1 MYLEHEV
8 SQKLTI
14 VNQNN
19 EQIEVDFSDIASAS
33 SVTAELAKKLNIG
46 ASADASTVQSYYGL
60 KKYTDEAKSS
70 AISSAN
76 SYTDEKIGEI
86 PAAIVYKGDG
96 TTITQSG
103 TGTVTFSVGN
113 IEQGKVTGLT
123 AALASKADA
132 VHSHEIDDVTGLQ
145 NALNGK
151 ANTVHTH
158 AIADLTDLNEGWD
171 ALLKAAPDVAT
182 DTDLTALEGRVD
194 TAEGDIDTLQ
204 SGKAD
209 KTEALKDVTA
219 TAAADASKVTVTLS
233 KTPVSGAAKTSTVDV
248 PAAQADAAGVITEN
262 RVKALAGEVA
272 GSVYKVKGTK
282 ANIGE
287 VLAVGTAAV
296 GDVYAGTNV
305 VFVGPAEEGEPDPSQ
320 QAQWDALGGT
330 VDLTPY
336 ETTAHAAATYAT
348 KTSVTE
354 LSGKVDA
361 NTAAIATKADTT
373 TVEEIDGRLTTAK
386 GEIDALQTGKLDTS
400 TFTAHVADRTKMH
413 LPEVTSAD
421 DGKVLGVVGDTVS
434 WATMS
439 IPLAEGT
446 TTAGIVKAAD
456 DSVTISAGTIKV
468 EAMTTTEI
476 EGICI

>member
-1 MYLEHEV
+1 M
-8 SQKLTI
+8 
-14 VNQNN
+14 
-19 EQIEVDFSDIASAS
+19 
-33 SVTAELAKKLNIG
+33 AKKFLD
-46 ASADASTVQSYYGL
+46 SAGLAVVWEKVKAQDATNLQA
-60 KKYTDEAKSS
+60 AKD
-70 AISSAN
+70 
-76 SYTDEKIGEI
+76 YTDEKIGEI
-86 PAAIVYKGDG
+86 PAAIEYKGDG

-103 TGTVTFSVGN
+103 DGPVTFSVGT
-113 IEQGKVTGLT
+113 IDQSKVTGLT
-123 AALASKADA
+123 GALAGKADA
-132 VHSHEIDDVTGLQ
+132 VHS
-145 NALNGK
+145 
-151 ANTVHTH
+151 H

-194 TAEGDIDTLQ
+194 TAEGEIDVLQ

-233 KTPVSGAAKTSTVDV
+233 KTPISGAAKTSTVDV

-282 ANIGE
+282 ATIDE
-287 VLAVGTAAV
+287 VLEVGTAAV
-296 GDVYAGTNV
+296 GDVYNVTAEFTLNSQKFPAGTNV
-305 VFVGPAEEGEPDPSQ
+305 VFVGPAEEGEPDPTQ

-336 ETTAHAAATYAT
+336 ETTAHASATYETKATVTALAGRVSTVEGQVAT
-348 KTSVTE
+348 K
-354 LSGKVDA
+354 
-361 NTAAIATKADTT
+361 
-373 TVEEIDGRLTTAK
+373 
-386 GEIDALQTGKLDTS
+386 LDES
-400 TFTAHVADRTKMH
+400 DFTAHVADRTTMH
-413 LPEVTSAD
+413 LPAVTEAD
-421 DGKVLGVVGDTVS
+421 NGKVLGVVDGNAG

-468 EAMTTTEI
+468 EAMTTTDI

>member
-1 MYLEHEV
+1 M
-8 SQKLTI
+8 
-14 VNQNN
+14 
-19 EQIEVDFSDIASAS
+19 
-33 SVTAELAKKLNIG
+33 AKKFLD
-46 ASADASTVQSYYGL
+46 SAGLAVVWEKVKAQDAANLQS
-60 KKYTDEAKSS
+60 AKD
-70 AISSAN
+70 
-76 SYTDEKIGEI
+76 YTDEKIAEI
-86 PAAIVYKGDG
+86 PAAIEYKGDG

-103 TGTVTFSVGN
+103 TGTVTFSVGT
-113 IEQGKVTGLT
+113 IDQSKVTGLT
-123 AALASKADA
+123 DALAGKAAA
-132 VHSHEIDDVTGLQ
+132 VHTHAIDDVTGLQ
-145 NALNGK
+145 DALDGK
-151 ANTVHTH
+151 AEEVHTH

-171 ALLKAAPDVAT
+171 ALLKAAPDVAS

-194 TAEGDIDTLQ
+194 TAETTLG
-204 SGKAD
+204 GKAD

-233 KTPVSGAAKTSTVDV
+233 KTPISGEAKPSTVDV
-248 PAAQADAAGVITEN
+248 PAAQAAVAGVITEN

-287 VLAVGTAAV
+287 VLAVGAAAV
-296 GDVYAGTNV
+296 GDVYNVIAEFTLNSQKFPAGTNV
-305 VFVGPAEEGEPDPSQ
+305 VFVGAGEEGEPDPAQ

-336 ETTAHAAATYAT
+336 ETTAHASATYETKATVTELAGRVTTVEGQVAT
-348 KTSVTE
+348 KAEQSAVDT

-361 NTAAIATKADTT
+361 NTAAIA
-373 TVEEIDGRLTTAK
+373 L
-386 GEIDALQTGKLDTS
+386 KLDKT
-400 TFTAHVADRTKMH
+400 TFDAHVADRTKMH
-413 LPEVTSAD
+413 LPEVTAAD